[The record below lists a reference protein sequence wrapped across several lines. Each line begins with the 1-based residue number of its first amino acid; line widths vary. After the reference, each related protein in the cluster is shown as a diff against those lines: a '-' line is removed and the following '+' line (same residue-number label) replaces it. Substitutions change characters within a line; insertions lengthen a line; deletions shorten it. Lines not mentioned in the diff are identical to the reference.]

1 MSGVSRNICR
11 VARACVRRAV
21 GYGSLLCAI
30 LLVFRFDSDIHGYDL
45 GLSPLA
51 GLLFVS
57 QPCFGCLARI
67 EGWGGRRVVG
77 RNPTAHCPFSE
88 VEEPC
93 IAPIAPCVSLRS
105 GGKGGRSRSHR
116 VPTSCGPPLHT

>member
-1 MSGVSRNICR
+1 MVCPVTYVELPG
-11 VARACVRRAV
+11 RACVALLAMA
-21 GYGSLLCAI
+21 GLLCAI

-67 EGWGGRRVVG
+67 EGWGGD
-77 RNPTAHCPFSE
+77 E
-88 VEEPC
+88 WLVETLRL
-93 IAPIAPCVSLRS
+93 IAISPRWKNHALHQSLRAC
-105 GGKGGRSRSHR
+105 R
-116 VPTSCGPPLHT
+116 